1 MNTNQ
6 EDVLGRIRKRYDT
19 LSKSQK
25 RLADFIL
32 SHYEKAVYMTAA
44 KMGET
49 VGVSESTV
57 VRFAC
62 EVGYDGYPGMQRA
75 LEEVIRVRLTALQRM
90 EVSMNRV
97 EEDHILSSVL
107 RSDIDNIK
115 DTLAMQDLKTF
126 QKVCQKILDAK
137 TVYILGIR
145 SSEPLAVYL
154 GYYLN
159 LFFNDVRPVV
169 TGSISETF
177 EKVMKITEQDVL
189 IGISFPRYSKRTLKA
204 MAYAKAQGACVIAI
218 TDSDQSPVAADA
230 QYVLKAQSNTVS
242 FVDSI
247 AGPLSLINALIVSL
261 SISRS
266 EQVEK
271 NLADL
276 ERIWKEYDVYE
287 NVGEDEEDYGKLLS

>member
-6 EDVLGRIRKRYDT
+6 EDVLCRIQKQYST

-25 RLADFIL
+25 RLADFML

-44 KMGET
+44 KMGAV

-57 VRFAC
+57 VRFAS
-62 EVGYDGYPGMQRA
+62 ELGYDGYPGMQRA
-75 LEEVIRVRLTALQRM
+75 LEEVIRVRLTTLQRM
-90 EVSMNRV
+90 EVSLNRV
-97 EEDHILSSVL
+97 EEDHIVSSVL

-115 DTLAMQDLKTF
+115 ETLNMLDMDTF
-126 QKVCQKILDAK
+126 QKVCQKILDARS
-137 TVYILGIR
+137 VYILGIR

-159 LFFNDVRPVV
+159 LFFDDVRPVV

-177 EKVMKITEQDVL
+177 EKVMKISEKDVL
-189 IGISFPRYSKRTLKA
+189 IGISFPRYSKRTVKA
-204 MAYAKAQGACVIAI
+204 MELGKARGACVIAI
-218 TDSDQSPVAADA
+218 TDSDQSPVSACAD
-230 QYVLKAQSNTVS
+230 YVLKAQSNTIS

-261 SISRS
+261 SMSRS
-266 EQVEK
+266 DQVEK

-276 ERIWKEYDVYE
+276 ENIWKAYDVYE
-287 NVGEDEEDYGKLLS
+287 NAGEDEEIYGKLLS